1 MDAESRNLKS
11 TLLIISSKF
20 KRRESLASK
29 LRFPVTRVILLSS
42 NPRSGSS
49 LLGDVLTPPPVAAS
63 YFFEPLRFLYESVQ
77 RYILEQD
84 QLLLQ
89 FECPRH

>member
-1 MDAESRNLKS
+1 MS
-11 TLLIISSKF
+11 TLVTIPAKF

-63 YFFEPLRFLYESVQ
+63 YFYEPLRFLYESVP
-77 RYILEQD
+77 RYLSRTSYCFSLNAQALK
-84 QLLLQ
+84 LLCLIQ
-89 FECPRH
+89 F